1 MPAPLPPLPAAHP
14 AAHPAAGSA
23 KARAHF
29 EYMSAV
35 MERLEW
41 DLHNTIALTDR
52 IPDTWHEIAQA
63 PPRSPLEKVTLKLE
77 RDVLRFFRSM
87 GQGYGP
93 RINDVLRSYM
103 HARLAGVIA
112 GAETLPRFRDRS
124 LQGGPKPGFDTEA
137 VEAALIAAAEAPW
150 QGDGTAAQHPKARAP
165 EAGEKAAA
173 AARFRELKQRFVARG
188 KWVE

>member
-1 MPAPLPPLPAAHP
+1 MPHLPATRS
-14 AAHPAAGSA
+14 AAGSA

-29 EYMSAV
+29 EYMAAV

-52 IPDTWHEIAQA
+52 IPDTWREIAQA
-63 PPRSPLEKVTLKLE
+63 PPRSPLEKVTLKLD

-87 GQGYGP
+87 GPGYGP

-112 GAETLPRFRDRS
+112 GAETLPRFRDR
-124 LQGGPKPGFDTEA
+124 GPHDGPKPGFDIEA
-137 VEAALIAAAEAPW
+137 VEAALITAAEAPW
-150 QGDGTAAQHPKARAP
+150 GDTAPAQHPEMGAP
-165 EAGEKAAA
+165 EPGEKSAA